1 MRFTSLAPTAL
12 AASIAAA
19 LTAVAAPAS
28 AQVSDNAVRI
38 GVLTDLS
45 GVYSDVA
52 GKGTVVATQM
62 AIDDLDRKSVV

>member
-1 MRFTSLAPTAL
+1 MKFKTLTL
-12 AASIAAA
+12 VAA
-19 LTAVAAPAS
+19 LSAAIAPAAL
-28 AQVSDNAVRI
+28 AQVSDGVVRI

-62 AIDDLDRKSVV
+62 AIDDFMAKEKPAF